1 MQHKFSRMVDLPI
14 IDSATAGL
22 EVLLNEQAP
31 KGPAKMNGTH
41 AAWTSMPSAI
51 QSLPKR

>member
-1 MQHKFSRMVDLPI
+1 LPI

-22 EVLLNEQAP
+22 EVLLNQKAP
-31 KGPAKMNGTH
+31 QGPAKMNGTH